1 MLDKDRDQF
10 LTAREVCQIL
20 RITRAG
26 LFGLVKRGILPQP
39 FRLGRILRWS
49 AAELKAALDALA
61 AQRAQQTP
69 IPAIPHEGEADAGTE
84 AKPQRKRKDA

>member
-1 MLDKDRDQF
+1 MLDKERDQF

-26 LFGLVKRGILPQP
+26 LFGLVRRGILPQP

-49 AAELKAALDALA
+49 ASELKAALDALA

-69 IPAIPHEGEADAGTE
+69 MPEAPEKGEADATTE
-84 AKPQRKRKDA
+84 TKPQRKRKDA